1 MALEKTFATS
11 TQKVKIVELVSIM
24 YFELNFDSDNLIG
37 GKMKTTET
45 WQTYL
50 IFAQ

>member
-1 MALEKTFATS
+1 LKKHLKQVPKKEKL
-11 TQKVKIVELVSIM
+11 VKLVSIM